1 MLASKVDKKTK
12 RSTRVKWSRRK
23 DARPQE
29 IIDAALKLFAIKG
42 FAATRLDDVAKQAGV
57 SKGTLYLYFA
67 DKEALF
73 KQVVQGGMIDNI
85 APLEGVIDAHVGKAE
100 DLLRMVVSH
109 MTTLVTTTP
118 VGAIPKIIISEAGN
132 FPKVTAFYRDEVVFK
147 IHKIMVSIIIKGIDA
162 GEFRPV
168 PLMEAARSLLAP
180 IFMLALVINMP
191 GFKEKLEMNPSKQV
205 DVTLDIW
212 LKGMRP

>member
-1 MLASKVDKKTK
+1 MNTAQKHKA
-12 RSTRVKWSRRK
+12 KWSRRK

-29 IIDAALKLFAIKG
+29 IIDAALKLFAVKG
-42 FAATRLDDVAKQAGV
+42 FAATRLDDVAKEAGV
-57 SKGTLYLYFA
+57 SKGTLYLYFS

-85 APLEGVIDAHVGKAE
+85 APLEQAIKAHTGSAE
-100 DLLRMVVSH
+100 DLLRMFVTH

-118 VGAIPKIIISEAGN
+118 VGAIPKLIISEAGN
-132 FPKVTAFYRDEVVFK
+132 FPNVTAFYRDEVVFR
-147 IHKIMVSIIIKGIDA
+147 IHKIMVSIIKKGVDS
-162 GEFRPV
+162 GEFRQA

-180 IFMLALVINMP
+180 IFMLALAVNMP
-191 GFKEKLEMNPSKQV
+191 GFKEKLEMNPAKQAE
-205 DVTLDIW
+205 VTLDIW